1 MDTSTE
7 KVIITKPI
15 IVVLNFNLN
24 GATYRNLPSGYT
36 QVESL
41 TSSGG
46 AYIITT
52 IAPTTNLRAELD
64 FIPLAYTGDANVGS
78 QTDDGADWRFFN
90 YSGGSMFDVGSGRI
104 GLNGTSAESGG
115 TLLSNGTR
123 YIVSFGRDSVTTP
136 STEIFSIPAC
146 SVVAAASNIG
156 AIINFTRIL

>member
-1 MDTSTE
+1 MN
-7 KVIITKPI
+7 KTKS
-15 IVVLNFNLN
+15 VYFLASLFACAALFVN

-104 GLNGTSAESGG
+104 GLNGTAAESGG

-123 YIVSFGRDSVTTP
+123 YIVSFGRDSANTANQFY
-136 STEIFSIPAC
+136 EIKSAD
-146 SVVAAASNIG
+146 
-156 AIINFTRIL
+156 